1 LLFVDAV
8 TDPFPRWTTR
18 TALLLVLMIGVGG
31 CAGTASTTEPS
42 AQPAPATAQAELQH
56 QSLNATLWVQQSA
69 EYDALV
75 HQTYV
80 QAAQQLP
87 ALLEDSTLTAAVEQ
101 NQQMR
106 VGAYADL
113 PPAVILDVD
122 ETVLD
127 NSAYQARL
135 ILDGETYD
143 TASWN
148 AWCRERTATAVPG
161 ALRFVEH
168 ATNAGV
174 AVFYLTNRRNVVR
187 AATRDNLE
195 ALGFPVSDDRLIMR
209 GQRAAWSASDKAP
222 RREHIMQSHRIVM
235 QIGDNLG
242 DFLSE
247 VETTL
252 DERERMSATHRGFW
266 GTRWFM
272 LPNPQYGS
280 WEGALFDYDYSLSPE
295 EQLQRK
301 RDRLVPA
308 RSEE

>member
-1 LLFVDAV
+1 MQ
-8 TDPFPRWTTR
+8 R
-18 TALLLVLMIGVGG
+18 
-31 CAGTASTTEPS
+31 
-42 AQPAPATAQAELQH
+42 
-56 QSLNATLWVQQSA
+56 SA
-69 EYDALV
+69 EYDALLR
-75 HQTYV
+75 QTYA

-87 ALLEDSTLTAAVEQ
+87 ALLDDSTLTAAVEQ
-101 NQQMR
+101 SEQMR
-106 VGAYADL
+106 TGAYADL

-127 NSAYQARL
+127 NSPYQARL
-135 ILDGETYD
+135 ILDDETYD
-143 TASWN
+143 TESWN
-148 AWCRERTATAVPG
+148 AWCRERKATAVPG
-161 ALRFVEH
+161 ALRFVEE
-168 ATNAGV
+168 AANAGV
-174 AVFYLTNRRNVVR
+174 TVFYLTNRRDTVR
-187 AATRDNLE
+187 SATRDNLE
-195 ALGFPVSDDRLIMR
+195 ALGFPVDDEHLIMR
-209 GQRAAWSASDKAP
+209 GQREDWAASDKTP

-247 VETTL
+247 VETSL

-295 EQLQRK
+295 EQRQHK
-301 RDRLVPA
+301 REQLVPA